1 MSPRPAKRTRLT
13 TTTDEGAAR
22 SEPRERSDRAISA
35 LRPDTVFRLRRIP
48 EKYGKKDI
56 PDLLR
61 KAFHQGSDF
70 PVEVGSLA
78 RSPYRAGEQVA
89 TVTLP
94 EARSL
99 LLNVAT
105 VGGNGVEWH
114 LEVNFREQKRF
125 TLHLDTHFQGFTP
138 LHECDEDRSTAE

>member
-1 MSPRPAKRTRLT
+1 MSPRPAKRTKLT
-13 TTTDEGAAR
+13 TTTGEGARR
-22 SEPRERSDRAISA
+22 SGPREESRIISA

-61 KAFHQGSDF
+61 TAFQQDGDF
-70 PVEVGSLA
+70 TVEVGSLA
-78 RSPYRAGEQVA
+78 RSPYRADEKVA
-89 TVTLP
+89 TVTLS

-105 VGGNGVEWH
+105 VGNNGFEWQ
-114 LEVNFREQKRF
+114 LEAELREKERF

-138 LHECDEDRSTAE
+138 LHECDEDGGTTE

>member
-13 TTTDEGAAR
+13 TTIDEGTGR
-22 SEPRERSDRAISA
+22 SEPRERSDSAISA

-61 KAFHQGSDF
+61 TAFQQDGDF
-70 PVEVGSLA
+70 AVEVGSLA
-78 RSPYRAGEQVA
+78 RSPYRADEKVA

-94 EARSL
+94 EARSV

-105 VGGNGVEWH
+105 VGGNGFEWQ
-114 LEVNFREQKRF
+114 LEVDFGKQERF

-138 LHECDEDRSTAE
+138 LHECDDGAGTAE